1 MKRPNS
7 SRIHTEN
14 ETITSNS
21 NISLEKGNTLFNN
34 NNITNKT
41 EQIRLKRNLLQS
53 KYPITNNELITQ
65 ENEESEHSLIP
76 NEPETPIIP
85 LITFQEAYNYF
96 KSVIFP
102 NGYNNQSKGNCCSC
116 SSEKMKS
123 EKLFIKSLSKIKY
136 NQDNQTHFRIL
147 FSIYYFFTKKNCD
160 KEGEHWQDIGFQS
173 DSPEADL
180 LSVGMFGPLQI
191 LFGIDKYPT
200 LYTNLFKYLLVRKC
214 ELYFMVNLISMCK
227 FSLNSLERDL
237 LNDFVNE
244 RDSLTRL
251 TNEVYVGMGNE
262 YFKEIQIYGSNNT
275 LTIEY
280 IVKTIKKISEKRT
293 NVNYFIKNH
302 TSFNNI

>member
-1 MKRPNS
+1 M
-7 SRIHTEN
+7 
-14 ETITSNS
+14 
-21 NISLEKGNTLFNN
+21 L
-34 NNITNKT
+34 
-41 EQIRLKRNLLQS
+41 
-53 KYPITNNELITQ
+53 
-65 ENEESEHSLIP
+65 
-76 NEPETPIIP
+76 
-85 LITFQEAYNYF
+85 
-96 KSVIFP
+96 
-102 NGYNNQSKGNCCSC
+102 
-116 SSEKMKS
+116 
-123 EKLFIKSLSKIKY
+123 
-136 NQDNQTHFRIL
+136 
-147 FSIYYFFTKKNCD
+147 
-160 KEGEHWQDIGFQS
+160 
-173 DSPEADL
+173 
-180 LSVGMFGPLQI
+180 GPLQI

-262 YFKEIQIYGSNNT
+262 YFKEIQKYGSNNT